1 MMPKYLCNKGRVG
14 YCPASTFSAEVLS
27 MLMQSRYG
35 WAMATVSAHVLG
47 SLLMT
52 FTGFALV
59 CWLG

>member
-1 MMPKYLCNKGRVG
+1 
-14 YCPASTFSAEVLS
+14 
-27 MLMQSRYG
+27 MLMQGSYG